1 MYLWQL
7 RDWPNML
14 MEYEAVTPSLSA
26 VRLAQG
32 RLYGKLDQLG
42 FDVVQLSALDAFTE
56 DAITT
61 AAIEDVDMD
70 RQQVRSS
77 VARRLGVD
85 AGGLV
90 HSDSSVDGMVEML
103 IDATTNYNDP
113 LTHDRLHGWH
123 SALFHSGRSGMHRI
137 SVGEYRGET
146 GGPMQVV
153 SGPMNK
159 QRVHFEAPPSSI
171 VLREMDHFL
180 RHDLPPSTVKD
191 YVLFSGVAHLW
202 FLTIHPFDD
211 GNGRIARAISDYY
224 LAKAEQSPYRY
235 YSLSA
240 EILARRSD
248 YYRILE
254 YTQRGDMII
263 TEWMLWYLDCLLAAV
278 RNADQLVQGAVQ
290 RGEFWQRHAQTV
302 LSARQRK
309 VLTKLLDNYDGKMTT
324 SKWSRICKCSRDTAL
339 RDINDLVAK
348 GVLRKGDAG
357 SRSTG
362 YYIKTLSQHK

>member
-1 MYLWQL
+1 
-7 RDWPNML
+7 ML
-14 MEYEAVTPSLSA
+14 MDYEAVTPSLSA

-32 RLYGKLDQLG
+32 RLYGRLDQLG
-42 FDVVQLSALDAFTE
+42 FDVIQHSALDAFTE

-61 AAIEDVDMD
+61 AAIENVSID

-85 AGGLV
+85 IGGLV
-90 HSDSSVDGMVEML
+90 HSDRAVDGMVDML
-103 IDATTNYNDP
+103 VDATTNYEQA
-113 LTHDRLHGWH
+113 LTHDRLHSWH
-123 SALFHSGRSGMHRI
+123 SALFPSGRSGMQRI
-137 SVGEYRGET
+137 TVGDYRGES

-153 SGPMNK
+153 SGPLNK

-171 VLREMDHFL
+171 VYREMDHLL
-180 RHDLPPSTVKD
+180 RRDLSDSTIKD

-224 LAKAEQSPYRY
+224 LAKAEQSPHRY

-240 EILARRSD
+240 EILARRSE

-254 YTQRGDMII
+254 YTQKGDLLI
-263 TEWMLWYLDCLLAAV
+263 TEWMLWYLDCLLTAV
-278 RNADQLVQGAVQ
+278 RHADQLVQEAIQ

-309 VLTKLLDNYDGKMTT
+309 VLNKLLDNYEGKMTT
-324 SKWSRICKCSRDTAL
+324 SKWSRMCKCSRDTAL

-348 GVLRKGDAG
+348 GILRKGDAG

-362 YYIKTLSQHK
+362 YYLLKRLST